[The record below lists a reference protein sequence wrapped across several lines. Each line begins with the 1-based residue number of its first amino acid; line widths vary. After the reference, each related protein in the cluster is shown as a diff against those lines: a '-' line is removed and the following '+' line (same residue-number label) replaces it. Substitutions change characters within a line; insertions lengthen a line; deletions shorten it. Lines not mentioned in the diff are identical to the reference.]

1 MQFTDS
7 HSAMTRWVNT
17 PVEELV
23 RPGQSEY
30 PQIDL
35 VVIVPGK
42 EHVKEGPMR
51 FGDL

>member
-1 MQFTDS
+1 MHFADS
-7 HSAMTRWVNT
+7 HSAMTRRANT
-17 PVEELV
+17 PVDELA
-23 RPGQSEY
+23 GSSQSGY
-30 PQIDL
+30 PKIDH